1 MTGRTGN
8 RLIANNSLYSDGDL
22 LIEKFGG
29 DVLGARGEGLNDVLQ
44 RLSEFKGS
52 HLLILS
58 ALRGVTDTLKE
69 YNNTK
74 NESLLQERLVS
85 SYLSDHFNS
94 SIYESLNLKAYMKNL
109 RAMTDAEILGL
120 GEILSTDLLY
130 SFLKTKGVNVGK
142 VNFLNVNSHSDPQ
155 AIESNLEFPI
165 VAKQYRVHDADPDL
179 EASRSKMKEVKEL
192 LETHNV
198 VVTPGFVARYRDGR
212 AVTLGRG
219 GSDTSL
225 FVYADCLRVPQGILW
240 KSTEGVRSANP
251 DIVPRHRLVKYF
263 TALEGLNL
271 TLFGGG
277 IVNFKGMEIAY
288 KNDITVKVAF
298 VKDSQVFT
306 TISRENPSGETKE
319 QPAVKYVGG
328 TADAVLLHFDLERMK
343 NRVDRLVERNLG
355 DFVHIFGPALNPT
368 VAVLDATK
376 YYEISDEEGW
386 SEKDGMRVAAVG
398 IIGEGLGEMR
408 GALAEAARVV
418 GDLGVVIHGNL
429 AATRRGTQGGYMTF
443 FVDRPDYENVV
454 RSEHARFIEIDNGFH
469 ESIDITSSTN
479 H

>member
-1 MTGRTGN
+1 M
-8 RLIANNSLYSDGDL
+8 

-29 DVLGARGEGLNDVLQ
+29 DVLGPHGEGLEDVFQ
-44 RLSEFKGS
+44 RLSEFKGR
-52 HLLILS
+52 HLLVLS
-58 ALRGVTDTLKE
+58 ALRGVTDALKE
-69 YNNTK
+69 YNGTK
-74 NESLLQERLVS
+74 DESLLQERLVS

-94 SIYESLNLKAYMKNL
+94 GVSGSLKLKAYMKNL
-109 RAMTDAEILGL
+109 RAMTDAEVLGL

-130 SFLKTKGVNVGK
+130 SFLKAKGLDAGK
-142 VNFLNVNSHSDPQ
+142 VNFLNVNANPDRQ
-155 AIESNLEFPI
+155 TIESNTEFPI

-192 LETHNV
+192 LEKHDV

-225 FVYADCLRVPQGILW
+225 FVYADCLGAPQGILW

-271 TLFGGG
+271 TLFGGD

-288 KNDITVKVAF
+288 KNDIAVKVAF
-298 VKDSQVFT
+298 VKDSRVFT
-306 TISRENPSGETKE
+306 TIGRENPSEETKE
-319 QPAVKYVGG
+319 EPAVKYVGG
-328 TADAVLLHFDLERMK
+328 TADAVLLNFDLERMK

-386 SEKDGMRVAAVG
+386 NERDGMRVAAVG

-418 GDLGVVIHGNL
+418 GHLGAVIRGNL
-429 AATRRGTQGGYMTF
+429 AATRRGTRGGYMTF
-443 FVDRPDYENVV
+443 FVDQSDYENVV
-454 RSEHARFIEIDNGFH
+454 RSEHAFFIE
-469 ESIDITSSTN
+469 EAKT
-479 H
+479 

>member
-1 MTGRTGN
+1 MVERAGT
-8 RLIANNSLYSDGDL
+8 RLTTNNSLGGEGDL

-29 DVLGARGEGLNDVLQ
+29 DVLGAHGEGLDDVLR
-44 RLSEFKGS
+44 RLMEFKS
-52 HLLILS
+52 RHLLVLS
-58 ALRGVTDTLKE
+58 ALRGVTDALKE
-69 YNNTK
+69 YNKTK

-94 SIYESLNLKAYMKNL
+94 AISESLNLKAYMKNL
-109 RAMTDAEILGL
+109 RAMTDAEVLGL

-142 VNFLNVNSHSDPQ
+142 VNFLNVNTRTDSQ
-155 AIESNLEFPI
+155 TIEPNLEFPI
-165 VAKQYRVHDADPDL
+165 VAKQFRVYDADPDL

-192 LETHNV
+192 LGKHDV

-225 FVYADCLRVPQGILW
+225 FVYADCLGVPQGILW

-251 DIVPRHRLVKYF
+251 DIVPGHRLVKYF
-263 TALEGLNL
+263 TSLEGLNL
-271 TLFGGG
+271 TLFGGD

-288 KNDITVKVAF
+288 KSDITVKVAF
-298 VKDSQVFT
+298 VKDSQIFT

-368 VAVLDATK
+368 VAALDATK

-386 SEKDGMRVAAVG
+386 SERDGMRVAAVG

-408 GALAEAARVV
+408 GALAEAAKVL
-418 GDLGVVIHGNL
+418 GDLGVVIRGNL

-454 RSEHARFIEIDNGFH
+454 RAEHACFVEKRSNVEM
-469 ESIDITSSTN
+469 S
-479 H
+479 

>member
-1 MTGRTGN
+1 M
-8 RLIANNSLYSDGDL
+8 D
-22 LIEKFGG
+22 
-29 DVLGARGEGLNDVLQ
+29 DVVQ
-44 RLSEFKGS
+44 RLLEFKGR
-52 HLLILS
+52 HLLVLS
-58 ALRGVTDTLKE
+58 ALRGVTDALKE

-85 SYLSDHFNS
+85 SYVSDHF
-94 SIYESLNLKAYMKNL
+94 SIGISDSLNLKAYMKNL
-109 RAMTDAEILGL
+109 RAMTDAEVLGL

-130 SFLKTKGVNVGK
+130 YFLKTKGVKVGK
-142 VNFLNVNSHSDPQ
+142 VNFLNVSSHSGSQ
-155 AIESNLEFPI
+155 IIEPNLEFPI
-165 VAKQYRVHDADPDL
+165 IAKQYRVLDADPDL

-192 LETHNV
+192 LEKNDI

-225 FVYADCLRVPQGILW
+225 FVYAGCLGVPQGILW

-271 TLFGGG
+271 TLFGGD

-288 KNDITVKVAF
+288 RNDITVKVAF
-298 VKDSQVFT
+298 VKDSRIFT
-306 TISRENPSGETKE
+306 TIGRENPSGETKE
-319 QPAVKYVGG
+319 QQAVKYVGG
-328 TADAVLLHFDLERMK
+328 TADAVLLHFDLEKMK

-355 DFVHIFGPALNPT
+355 DFVHLFGPALNPT
-368 VAVLDATK
+368 VAMLDGTK

-386 SEKDGMRVAAVG
+386 SERDGMRVAAVG

-408 GALAEAARVV
+408 GGLAEAARVIV
-418 GDLGVVIHGNL
+418 DLGVVIRGNL
-429 AATRRGTQGGYMTF
+429 AATRRGTQGGYMAF

-454 RSEHARFIEIDNGFH
+454 RSEHAHFVEKRMDA
-469 ESIDITSSTN
+469 
-479 H
+479 